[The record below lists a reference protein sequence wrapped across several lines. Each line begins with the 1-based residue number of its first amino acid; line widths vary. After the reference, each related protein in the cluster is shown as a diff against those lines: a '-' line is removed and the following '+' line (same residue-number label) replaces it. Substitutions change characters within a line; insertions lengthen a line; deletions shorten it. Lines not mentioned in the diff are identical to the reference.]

1 MRETTAF
8 LSFYR
13 LLQPFQIIRIRVRK
27 GVVEILDQ
35 RIQVGQMD
43 RLLFHA
49 LIPLAYRQRHLALT
63 HITAED
69 RVAPVQRTL
78 HLFQDLVEKP
88 T

>member
-1 MRETTAF
+1 MRETAAF

-49 LIPLAYRQRHLALT
+49 LIPL
-63 HITAED
+63 
-69 RVAPVQRTL
+69 
-78 HLFQDLVEKP
+78 
-88 T
+88 

>member
-69 RVAPVQRTL
+69 RVAAVQ
-78 HLFQDLVEKP
+78 
-88 T
+88 